1 MEKYILQTFDNGK
14 EKLLAT
20 DLATEMTLNPRIIDS
35 LSYTVLRQTLFF
47 IPQMI
52 RQADLQSQKN
62 EDQVD
67 KLNHIRVLDE
77 TFGQTPYSERLKNI
91 VYDNTNEDGD
101 SLQLP
106 DNTSGMKEQME
117 IICEKISSW
126 ILYKVS

>member
-1 MEKYILQTFDNGK
+1 MGKYILQTFDNGK

-91 VYDNTNEDGD
+91 VYDNTNKDGD

-117 IICEKISSW
+117 NICEKISNS
-126 ILYKVS
+126 ILENVS

>member
-20 DLATEMTLNPRIIDS
+20 DLATEMILNPRIIDS

-52 RQADLQSQKN
+52 RKADLQSQKN

-91 VYDNTNEDGD
+91 VYDNTNKDGD

-117 IICEKISSW
+117 NICEKISNS
-126 ILYKVS
+126 ILENVS

>member
-1 MEKYILQTFDNGK
+1 MGKYILQTFDNGK

-20 DLATEMTLNPRIIDS
+20 DLATEMILNPRIIDS

-117 IICEKISSW
+117 NICEKISNS
-126 ILYKVS
+126 ILENVS

>member
-1 MEKYILQTFDNGK
+1 MGKYILQTFDNGK

-20 DLATEMTLNPRIIDS
+20 DLATEITLNPRIIDS

-91 VYDNTNEDGD
+91 VYDNTNKDGD

-117 IICEKISSW
+117 NICEKISNS
-126 ILYKVS
+126 ILENVS